1 MGFVEWTS
9 GELLE
14 IATQILFDSG
24 GAPNA
29 LNGLKIMKEVL
40 TKEITNE

>member
-1 MGFVEWTS
+1 MGFVERTS

-14 IATQILFDSG
+14 IAIQILFYSG
-24 GAPNA
+24 VPNA

>member
-1 MGFVEWTS
+1 MGFVEWIS

-14 IATQILFDSG
+14 IAIQILFYSG
-24 GAPNA
+24 VPNA

>member
-14 IATQILFDSG
+14 IAIQILFYSG
-24 GAPNA
+24 VPNA

-40 TKEITNE
+40 TKDNK